1 MIGGWILRRRDD
13 ASVVYRLPPGS
24 VKTVGRATRADF
36 ILDAHL
42 VSRVHCRFTA
52 SKSDQLVLEDLDS
65 TNGVLVNGERVSRQV
80 LKAGDLVTIGRVEFE
95 VAEG

>member
-1 MIGGWILRRRDD
+1 VIGGWTLTRRDEPG
-13 ASVVYRLPPGS
+13 VIYRMPPGS

-36 ILDAHL
+36 ILDEHL

-65 TNGVLVNGERVSRQV
+65 TNGVLVNGQKISRQV
-80 LKAGDLVTIGRVEFE
+80 LKAGDVVTIGRVEFD
-95 VAEG
+95 VAEA